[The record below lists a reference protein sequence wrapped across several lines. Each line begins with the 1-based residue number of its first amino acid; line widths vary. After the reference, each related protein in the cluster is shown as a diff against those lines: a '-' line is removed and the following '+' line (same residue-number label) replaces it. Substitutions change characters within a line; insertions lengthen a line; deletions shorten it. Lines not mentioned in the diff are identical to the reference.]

1 VRVNGALRCACHVHV
16 HVHEHEHEHVH
27 VHVCMCMCRCMDRS
41 KQSSMWGGGVKCE
54 VCRKVRE
61 SVAET
66 AGCLILAVLEGGRG
80 R

>member
-1 VRVNGALRCACHVHV
+1 MHVHVNVHV
-16 HVHEHEHEHVH
+16 HVSV
-27 VHVCMCMCRCMDRS
+27 RCMDKS
-41 KQSSMWGGGVKCE
+41 KQASMWGGGVKCE